1 MFFFIADTH
10 FGHGAIID
18 LCHRPFKCLEEMD
31 SFMIGR
37 WNEKVSH
44 NDTVYVVGDL
54 FYKHEDPEKTLKQL
68 IGKKRLIIG
77 NHDGGWLKRLDA
89 SRYFL
94 SVGHFIEVSD
104 GKHKLVLCHYPLM
117 CWKHELKSY
126 MIHGHI
132 HNNTN
137 FPYWS
142 VIRNNPRLLN
152 AGTDINGFEPVSFD
166 EMLANNKRFKAGV
179 SDETD
184 TETKL
189 YHIKEVQ
196 K

>member
-10 FGHGAIID
+10 SGHGAIID
-18 LCHRPFKCLEEMD
+18 LCHRPFKCVEEMD
-31 SFMIGR
+31 SIMIGR
-37 WNEKVSH
+37 WNKKVSP
-44 NDTVYVVGDL
+44 NDTVYIVGDL
-54 FYKHEDPEKTLKQL
+54 FYKHKNSEKNLKQL
-68 IGKKRLIIG
+68 KGKKRLVVG
-77 NHDGGWLKRLDA
+77 NHDGGWLKEVDA
-89 SRYFL
+89 SHHFL
-94 SVGHFIEVSD
+94 SVDHLIEISD

-137 FPYWS
+137 VPYWS

-152 AGTDINGFEPVSFD
+152 AGTDINSFEPVSFD
-166 EMLANNKRFKAGV
+166 EMLANNECFKA
-179 SDETD
+179 D
-184 TETKL
+184 TGTTL
-189 YHIKEVQ
+189 YNIKEAQ

>member
-18 LCHRPFKCLEEMD
+18 LCHRPFKCVEEMD
-31 SFMIGR
+31 SIMIER
-37 WNEKVSH
+37 WNKKVSP
-44 NDTVYVVGDL
+44 NDTVYIVGDL
-54 FYKHEDPEKTLKQL
+54 FYKHKNPEKILKQL
-68 IGKKRLIIG
+68 KGKKRLVVG
-77 NHDGGWLKRLDA
+77 NHDAGWLKEVDA
-89 SRYFL
+89 SHHSL
-94 SVGHFIEVSD
+94 SVDHLIEISD
-104 GKHKLVLCHYPLM
+104 GKHKLVLCHYPVM

-137 FPYWS
+137 APYWS

-152 AGTDINGFEPVSFD
+152 AGTDINSFELESFD
-166 EMLANNKRFKAGV
+166 EMLANNESFKTGAPDGN
-179 SDETD
+179 DR
-184 TETKL
+184 L
-189 YHIKEVQ
+189 YRIKEVQ

>member
-10 FGHGAIID
+10 FGHSAIID
-18 LCHRPFKCLEEMD
+18 LCHRPFKCVEEMD
-31 SFMIGR
+31 SVMIDR
-37 WNEKVSH
+37 WNEKVSR

-54 FYKHEDPEKTLKQL
+54 FYKHKNPEKILKQL
-68 IGKKRLIIG
+68 NGKKRLVVG
-77 NHDGGWLKRLDA
+77 NHDGGWLKEVDT
-89 SRYFL
+89 SHYFL
-94 SVGHFIEVSD
+94 SVDHLVEISD

-137 FPYWS
+137 QPYWPT
-142 VIRNNPRLLN
+142 IKNNPRLLN
-152 AGTDINGFEPVSFD
+152 AGADINGFEPVSFD
-166 EMLANNKRFKAGV
+166 EMLANNEYFKA
-179 SDETD
+179 D
-184 TETKL
+184 TGTTL
-189 YHIKEVQ
+189 YNIKEAQ

>member
-18 LCHRPFKCLEEMD
+18 LCHRPFKCVEEMD
-31 SFMIGR
+31 SIMIGR
-37 WNEKVSH
+37 WNKKVSP
-44 NDTVYVVGDL
+44 NDTVYIVGDL
-54 FYKHEDPEKTLKQL
+54 FYKHKNPEKILKQL
-68 IGKKRLIIG
+68 KGKKRLVVG
-77 NHDGGWLKRLDA
+77 NHDAGWLKEVDA
-89 SRYFL
+89 SHYFL
-94 SVGHFIEVSD
+94 LVDHLIEITD

-137 FPYWS
+137 APYWS

-152 AGTDINGFEPVSFD
+152 AGTDINSFEPVSFD
-166 EMLANNKRFKAGV
+166 EMLANNESFKTGAPDGN
-179 SDETD
+179 DR
-184 TETKL
+184 L
-189 YHIKEVQ
+189 YRIKEVQ

>member
-1 MFFFIADTH
+1 
-10 FGHGAIID
+10 
-18 LCHRPFKCLEEMD
+18 
-31 SFMIGR
+31 
-37 WNEKVSH
+37 
-44 NDTVYVVGDL
+44 
-54 FYKHEDPEKTLKQL
+54 
-68 IGKKRLIIG
+68 
-77 NHDGGWLKRLDA
+77 
-89 SRYFL
+89 
-94 SVGHFIEVSD
+94 
-104 GKHKLVLCHYPLM
+104 
-117 CWKHELKSY
+117 

-142 VIRNNPRLLN
+142 VIRNNPHLLN
-152 AGTDINGFEPVSFD
+152 AGADINGFEPVYFD